1 MKPVM
6 RALITI
12 ALSAL
17 PLPSEAQ
24 VSGPT
29 QKLRVA
35 VMDLSGSALRMQSTT
50 AGVPGQP
57 MQPTAYPPPEQTTVT
72 IAIPPP
78 TEFARSLT
86 EMLTSVLMKTNR
98 FVVLERA
105 AMAQLDQELALSQ
118 ARTTRETAIAQGALL
133 GANAL
138 ITGDI
143 TGFTYHKS
151 SVGGKVTNLVPGLGV
166 AGERVSAEV
175 IIDLRL
181 IDANTGS
188 VIASTKGHGRA
199 SQVGVASDLLKGE
212 KSYSADASMTT
223 PLGKASRQALS
234 DAVTGLLQRM
244 PVIRWSARVV
254 DVRNGVVYLGATQ
267 SDGMKPGLELDVY
280 EVGEPLVDPSTGES
294 LGAPERLVGTIKVE
308 TMLEKFSTASVVTGD
323 GIARGQIARIRG
335 TTPQ

>member
-1 MKPVM
+1 MT
-6 RALITI
+6 RALTAI
-12 ALSAL
+12 LLVLGAL
-17 PLPSEAQ
+17 PSPARAQ

-35 VMDLSGSALRMQSTT
+35 VMDLTGSAIRMQTTT
-50 AGVPGQP
+50 APPPGQP
-57 MQPTAYPPPEQTTVT
+57 VQQPQYPPPEQTTVT

-86 EMLTSVLMKTNR
+86 EMLTSILTKTNR

-118 ARTTRETAIAQGALL
+118 ARTTRQTAIQQGALL

-143 TGFTYHKS
+143 TGFTFNKS
-151 SVGGKVTNLVPGLGV
+151 SVGGKVSNLVPGLAV

-181 IDANTGS
+181 IDASTGS
-188 VIASTKGHGRA
+188 VIASTKGNGKA
-199 SQVGVASDLLKGE
+199 SQLGVASDLLKGE
-212 KSYSADASMTT
+212 QSYSADANLTT

-234 DAVTGLLQRM
+234 NAVTGLLERM
-244 PVIRWSARVV
+244 PVIRWSARIV
-254 DVRNGVVYLGATQ
+254 DVRNGVVYLSATQ

-280 EVGEPLVDPSTGES
+280 DVGEPLVDPATGES
-294 LGAPERLVGTIKVE
+294 LGAPERLVGTVKVE
-308 TMLEKFSTASVVTGD
+308 TMLEKFSTASVVTGE
-323 GIARGQIARIRG
+323 GIARGHVVRMKG
-335 TTPQ
+335 TTPH